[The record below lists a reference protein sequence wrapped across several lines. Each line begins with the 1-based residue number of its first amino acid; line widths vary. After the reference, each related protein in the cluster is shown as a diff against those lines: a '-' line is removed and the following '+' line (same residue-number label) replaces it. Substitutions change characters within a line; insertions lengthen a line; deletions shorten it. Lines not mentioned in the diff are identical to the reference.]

1 MSRLKRITM
10 SHLPLEQ
17 TPTSA
22 NVLFSRVRDDMLE
35 FGDEINDH
43 DFFQALLDL
52 RDEQALVFFG
62 DKEEIPVVATQYGFR
77 MYGTD

>member
-17 TPTSA
+17 TPVYA
-22 NVLFSRVRDDMLE
+22 CDLFKRVRYDMLE
-35 FGDEINDH
+35 FGDKINNK
-43 DFFQALLDL
+43 DFMQALFTL
-52 RDEQALVFFG
+52 REEQALVFF
-62 DKEEIPVVATQYGFR
+62 DNRKDAPIIATQYGFR